1 MNDIKNGTQTRVVV
15 TGVTSGSKLAGRYF
29 SPQSFHLGN

>member
-1 MNDIKNGTQTRVVV
+1 MSDLKNKTRTRVVV
-15 TGVTSGSKLAGRYF
+15 VGVSSGDKLAGRYF